1 MIIIKKENKKEKDKE
16 ELLKMLEEISNS
28 EDVSEDTKEKIKD
41 LSNKI
46 ENFKVF
52 TKKDYILAY
61 IILILSKL
69 VFVYTIALILVGL
82 FADFLV
88 IENKMYIFLIP
99 LGVSLLFSTLSI
111 VNHILSIRISLSY
124 NIFKILFVMA
134 VFIGLNMMY
143 PIFEFNVIW
152 IFYIGIIVFFEEYF
166 TYKFIRRK
174 LWNEKSY

>member
-28 EDVSEDTKEKIKD
+28 EDVSEDTKEKIKN

-174 LWNEKSY
+174 IWNEKSY